1 MERPVRA
8 EPAGKGNRRISGQ
21 RAYEVQNYF
30 WPLKTYFAFL
40 SKISHCQTLSPQ
52 LFLLSLSP
60 EVIGGASPHDDR
72 NSFSL
77 SQAIPPSGVKGF
89 PLVGLVLKLFS
100 NHLPT
105 WQTLNSPASPREFH
119 YNIYLSSEGHTNYY
133 TKNLQSRNSTSS
145 VSSVI
150 FKDNFTISK
159 WTFLW
164 YL

>member
-21 RAYEVQNYF
+21 RAYAVQNYF
-30 WPLKTYFAFL
+30 WPLKNLFCFL
-40 SKISHCQTLSPQ
+40 VKNQPLSD
-52 LFLLSLSP
+52 SLSSAFP
-60 EVIGGASPHDDR
+60 PFLISWGHWAGLTPWWQE
-72 NSFSL
+72 FL
-77 SQAIPPSGVKGF
+77 FTSQAIPPRGVKGF

-105 WQTLNSPASPREFH
+105 WHTLNSPASPREFH

-159 WTFLW
+159 WTFLR
-164 YL
+164 YF